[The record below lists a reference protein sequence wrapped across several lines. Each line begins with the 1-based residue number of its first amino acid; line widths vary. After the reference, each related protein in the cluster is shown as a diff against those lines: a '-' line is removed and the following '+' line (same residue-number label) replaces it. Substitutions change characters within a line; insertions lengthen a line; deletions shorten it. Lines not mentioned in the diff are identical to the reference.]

1 MTTKTDF
8 NSIRKLKEKYTPKV
22 HGIVSGSESTLIR
35 EVLELEARTNIELQ
49 NIRDMS
55 VMLYGQW
62 SDNLI
67 SHERHTEAMQL
78 MDAMSAICCAIDQEK
93 FNRGMEV

>member
-1 MTTKTDF
+1 MVTKTDF
-8 NSIRKLKEKYTPKV
+8 HSIRELKEKYTPNV
-22 HGIVSGSESTLIR
+22 RGIVSGSEAALIC
-35 EVLELEARTNIELQ
+35 EVLELKARTNIELQ

-67 SHERHTEAMQL
+67 SHERHAEAMQL
-78 MDAMSAICCAIDQEK
+78 MDAMSAICCVIDQEK
-93 FNRGMEV
+93 FNRGIEV